1 MEKPVYLLL
10 ENGDYFEGK
19 SFGAPLREVTGEV
32 VFTTGMT
39 GYLETITDP
48 SYFGQIVVQT
58 FPLIGN
64 YGVIPQDFENE
75 EVYLSAYI
83 VKEWC
88 QEPSNFRCSGDLDT
102 FFKERNIPGVYGIDT
117 RKLAKTIRESGSMN
131 GWLTEVKPPYDAKKL
146 EEVKNFHITKA
157 VETVTPKKCEIKPA
171 DEKEEFQI
179 VLWDFGAKENIIRE
193 LTRRGCRVADLPA
206 GTTAEEILAMNPDGI
221 MLSNGPGNPEDNPE
235 IIEEIRKITKAGK
248 PMFGICLGHQL
259 LGYFA
264 GAEVSRAPYVMHG
277 KSSDII
283 HDGAGLFSGLP
294 NPMTVGRYHS
304 LVVQSKEDE
313 PNPRFTVT
321 SRGPEGEVMALRYND
336 RPWVGI
342 QFHPESIL
350 TPNGL
355 QLLGNF
361 PDNVVPSGQ
370 KEKRISR
377 ILDALAAGQDLTADM
392 AAAGFADIMDG
403 RMTPAQAG
411 CFLMG
416 LRMKGETPLEMAH
429 AVGIA
434 LGRANRVEGLEGDCI
449 DVVGT
454 GGDGRNSFNCSTAT
468 ALTLAGMGYRVVK
481 HGNRAVSSSCGSA
494 DALEGLGFPLDVAPE
509 DVRRLLDERNFA
521 FLFAPNFH
529 PSFRNVGPIRRELG
543 IRTLFNLLGPLINPA
558 RPTHILLGVARPE
571 LVELLAET
579 LRQSHIR
586 KAAVVYGAGGYDEV
600 TPLGPT
606 KMMIIHNGRLTPMSL
621 DPLDYGIQPCNPE
634 ELAVH
639 SKSEAVDVLK
649 NILAGKGPRAMM
661 DMVILNVG
669 VAMFLLEEH
678 MDLSVCMAK
687 AREAVCAGIGR
698 RTLHAA

>member
-1 MEKPVYLLL
+1 MFLFIDNYDSFSWNLVQAFYALGRKPVVHANDDPRIL
-10 ENGDYFEGK
+10 ELATSPE
-19 SFGAPLREVTGEV
+19 
-32 VFTTGMT
+32 
-39 GYLETITDP
+39 LEAVCISPGP
-48 SYFGQIVVQT
+48 SH
-58 FPLIGN
+58 P
-64 YGVIPQDFENE
+64 
-75 EVYLSAYI
+75 
-83 VKEWC
+83 
-88 QEPSNFRCSGDLDT
+88 
-102 FFKERNIPGVYGIDT
+102 RNAG
-117 RKLAKTIRESGSMN
+117 LC
-131 GWLTEVKPPYDAKKL
+131 L
-146 EEVKNFHITKA
+146 EFLK
-157 VETVTPKKCEIKPA
+157 
-171 DEKEEFQI
+171 
-179 VLWDFGAKENIIRE
+179 R
-193 LTRRGCRVADLPA
+193 LPA
-206 GTTAEEILAMNPDGI
+206 SVPVLGV
-221 MLSNGPGNPEDNPE
+221 
-235 IIEEIRKITKAGK
+235 
-248 PMFGICLGHQL
+248 CLGHQL

-361 PDNVVPSGQ
+361 PDNVVLSGQ

-558 RPTHILLGVARPE
+558 RPTHILLGVARPN
-571 LVELLAET
+571 LVKLMAET
-579 LRQSHIR
+579 LAQSSVHR
-586 KAAVVYGAGGYDEV
+586 AAVVCGAGGYDEI
-600 TPLGPT
+600 TPIGPNE
-606 KMMIIHNGRLTPMSL
+606 MIILDDGKLEPLTL
-621 DPLDYGIQPCNPE
+621 DPADYGIPACTPE
-634 ELAVH
+634 DLAV
-639 SKSEAVDVLK
+639 SSRDEAVAVLREL
-649 NILAGKGPRAMM
+649 LAGRGPEAMRNM
-661 DMVILNVG
+661 LALNVG
-669 VAMFLLEEH
+669 MSIYLLEGK
-678 MDLSVCMAK
+678 LPLATCIAK
-687 AREAVCAGIGR
+687 AREALASGVGGR
-698 RTLHAA
+698 VLHAA

>member
-1 MEKPVYLLL
+1 MFLFIDNYDSFSWNLVQAFYALGRKPVVHANDDPRIL
-10 ENGDYFEGK
+10 ELAASPE
-19 SFGAPLREVTGEV
+19 
-32 VFTTGMT
+32 
-39 GYLETITDP
+39 LEAVCISPGP
-48 SYFGQIVVQT
+48 SH
-58 FPLIGN
+58 P
-64 YGVIPQDFENE
+64 
-75 EVYLSAYI
+75 
-83 VKEWC
+83 
-88 QEPSNFRCSGDLDT
+88 
-102 FFKERNIPGVYGIDT
+102 RNAG
-117 RKLAKTIRESGSMN
+117 LC
-131 GWLTEVKPPYDAKKL
+131 L
-146 EEVKNFHITKA
+146 EFLK
-157 VETVTPKKCEIKPA
+157 
-171 DEKEEFQI
+171 
-179 VLWDFGAKENIIRE
+179 R
-193 LTRRGCRVADLPA
+193 LPA
-206 GTTAEEILAMNPDGI
+206 SVPVLGV
-221 MLSNGPGNPEDNPE
+221 
-235 IIEEIRKITKAGK
+235 
-248 PMFGICLGHQL
+248 CLGHQL

-283 HDGAGLFSGLP
+283 HDGAGLFAGLP

-350 TPNGL
+350 TPDGL

-529 PSFRNVGPIRRELG
+529 PAFRNVGPIRRELG
-543 IRTLFNLLGPLINPA
+543 KQEDSA
-558 RPTHILLGVARPE
+558 
-571 LVELLAET
+571 
-579 LRQSHIR
+579 
-586 KAAVVYGAGGYDEV
+586 
-600 TPLGPT
+600 
-606 KMMIIHNGRLTPMSL
+606 
-621 DPLDYGIQPCNPE
+621 
-634 ELAVH
+634 
-639 SKSEAVDVLK
+639 
-649 NILAGKGPRAMM
+649 ILAFPGINSPGYREVAAMAEEIAAGTDGKAL
-661 DMVILNVG
+661 IC
-669 VAMFLLEEH
+669 LEQ
-678 MDLSVCMAK
+678 DMAK
-687 AREAVCAGIGR
+687 ALGQALALRLGPNAEILCIDRVKVSEGSYLDVGAPVGPALPVVVK
-698 RTLHAA
+698 TLVLGK

>member
-1 MEKPVYLLL
+1 MFLFIDNYDSFSWNLVQAFYALGRKPVVHANDDPRIL
-10 ENGDYFEGK
+10 ELATSPE
-19 SFGAPLREVTGEV
+19 
-32 VFTTGMT
+32 
-39 GYLETITDP
+39 LEAVCISPGP
-48 SYFGQIVVQT
+48 SH
-58 FPLIGN
+58 P
-64 YGVIPQDFENE
+64 
-75 EVYLSAYI
+75 
-83 VKEWC
+83 
-88 QEPSNFRCSGDLDT
+88 
-102 FFKERNIPGVYGIDT
+102 RNAG
-117 RKLAKTIRESGSMN
+117 LC
-131 GWLTEVKPPYDAKKL
+131 L
-146 EEVKNFHITKA
+146 EFLK
-157 VETVTPKKCEIKPA
+157 
-171 DEKEEFQI
+171 
-179 VLWDFGAKENIIRE
+179 R
-193 LTRRGCRVADLPA
+193 LPA
-206 GTTAEEILAMNPDGI
+206 SVPVLGV
-221 MLSNGPGNPEDNPE
+221 
-235 IIEEIRKITKAGK
+235 
-248 PMFGICLGHQL
+248 CLGHQL

-361 PDNVVPSGQ
+361 PDNVVSSGQ

-649 NILAGKGPRAMM
+649 NILAGNGPRAMM

-698 RTLHAA
+698 RTAAIPLRQMEQAAVLRVREIRSAPEEIPCIPPMAHLHPAHLHRAGFLWGWVPPAAR

>member
-1 MEKPVYLLL
+1 MFLFIDNYDSFSWNLVQAFYALGRKPVVHANDDPRIL
-10 ENGDYFEGK
+10 ELATSPE
-19 SFGAPLREVTGEV
+19 
-32 VFTTGMT
+32 
-39 GYLETITDP
+39 LEAVCISPGP
-48 SYFGQIVVQT
+48 SH
-58 FPLIGN
+58 P
-64 YGVIPQDFENE
+64 
-75 EVYLSAYI
+75 
-83 VKEWC
+83 
-88 QEPSNFRCSGDLDT
+88 
-102 FFKERNIPGVYGIDT
+102 RNAG
-117 RKLAKTIRESGSMN
+117 LC
-131 GWLTEVKPPYDAKKL
+131 L
-146 EEVKNFHITKA
+146 EFLK
-157 VETVTPKKCEIKPA
+157 
-171 DEKEEFQI
+171 
-179 VLWDFGAKENIIRE
+179 R
-193 LTRRGCRVADLPA
+193 LPA
-206 GTTAEEILAMNPDGI
+206 SVPVLGV
-221 MLSNGPGNPEDNPE
+221 
-235 IIEEIRKITKAGK
+235 
-248 PMFGICLGHQL
+248 CLGHQL

-377 ILDALAAGQDLTADM
+377 ILDSLAAGQDLTADM

-529 PSFRNVGPIRRELG
+529 PAFRNVGPIRRELG
-543 IRTLFNLLGPLINPA
+543 KQEDSA
-558 RPTHILLGVARPE
+558 
-571 LVELLAET
+571 
-579 LRQSHIR
+579 
-586 KAAVVYGAGGYDEV
+586 
-600 TPLGPT
+600 
-606 KMMIIHNGRLTPMSL
+606 
-621 DPLDYGIQPCNPE
+621 
-634 ELAVH
+634 
-639 SKSEAVDVLK
+639 
-649 NILAGKGPRAMM
+649 ILAFPGMNSPGYREVAAMAEEIAAGTDGKAL
-661 DMVILNVG
+661 IC
-669 VAMFLLEEH
+669 LEQ
-678 MDLSVCMAK
+678 DMAK
-687 AREAVCAGIGR
+687 ALGQALALRLGPNAEILCIDRVKVSEGSYLDVGAPVGPALPVVVK
-698 RTLHAA
+698 TLVLGK

>member
-1 MEKPVYLLL
+1 MFLFIDNYDSFSWNLVQAFYALGRKPVVHANDDPRIL
-10 ENGDYFEGK
+10 ELAASPE
-19 SFGAPLREVTGEV
+19 
-32 VFTTGMT
+32 
-39 GYLETITDP
+39 LEAVCISPGP
-48 SYFGQIVVQT
+48 SH
-58 FPLIGN
+58 P
-64 YGVIPQDFENE
+64 
-75 EVYLSAYI
+75 
-83 VKEWC
+83 
-88 QEPSNFRCSGDLDT
+88 
-102 FFKERNIPGVYGIDT
+102 RNAG
-117 RKLAKTIRESGSMN
+117 LC
-131 GWLTEVKPPYDAKKL
+131 L
-146 EEVKNFHITKA
+146 EFLK
-157 VETVTPKKCEIKPA
+157 
-171 DEKEEFQI
+171 
-179 VLWDFGAKENIIRE
+179 R
-193 LTRRGCRVADLPA
+193 LPA
-206 GTTAEEILAMNPDGI
+206 SVPVLGV
-221 MLSNGPGNPEDNPE
+221 
-235 IIEEIRKITKAGK
+235 
-248 PMFGICLGHQL
+248 CLGHQL

-283 HDGAGLFSGLP
+283 HDGAGLFAGLP

-313 PNPRFTVT
+313 PNPPLPLLPAVRKGKSWPCATKTARGSACSSTRNPSSRRTGFSFWAT
-321 SRGPEGEVMALRYND
+321 SRITSCPRGR
-336 RPWVGI
+336 R
-342 QFHPESIL
+342 
-350 TPNGL
+350 
-355 QLLGNF
+355 
-361 PDNVVPSGQ
+361 
-370 KEKRISR
+370 KKRISR

-434 LGRANRVEGLEGDCI
+434 LGRANRVEGLEGDCM

-529 PSFRNVGPIRRELG
+529 PAFRNIGPIRRELG

-606 KMMIIHNGRLTPMSL
+606 KMMIVHNGNLTPMSL
-621 DPLDYGIQPCNPE
+621 DPSDYGIQPCNPE

>member
-1 MEKPVYLLL
+1 MFLFIDNYDSFSWNLVQAFYALGRKPVVHANDDPRIL
-10 ENGDYFEGK
+10 ELATSPE
-19 SFGAPLREVTGEV
+19 
-32 VFTTGMT
+32 
-39 GYLETITDP
+39 LEAVCISPGP
-48 SYFGQIVVQT
+48 SH
-58 FPLIGN
+58 P
-64 YGVIPQDFENE
+64 
-75 EVYLSAYI
+75 
-83 VKEWC
+83 
-88 QEPSNFRCSGDLDT
+88 
-102 FFKERNIPGVYGIDT
+102 RNAG
-117 RKLAKTIRESGSMN
+117 LC
-131 GWLTEVKPPYDAKKL
+131 L
-146 EEVKNFHITKA
+146 EFLK
-157 VETVTPKKCEIKPA
+157 
-171 DEKEEFQI
+171 
-179 VLWDFGAKENIIRE
+179 R
-193 LTRRGCRVADLPA
+193 LPA
-206 GTTAEEILAMNPDGI
+206 SVPVLGV
-221 MLSNGPGNPEDNPE
+221 
-235 IIEEIRKITKAGK
+235 
-248 PMFGICLGHQL
+248 CLGHQL

-481 HGNRAVSSSCGSA
+481 HGNRAVSSKCGSA
-494 DALEGLGFPLDVAPE
+494 DALEGLGVNLDVNPAE
-509 DVRRLLDERNFA
+509 VGNILHDRNFV
-521 FLFAPNFH
+521 FLFAQRFH
-529 PSFRNVGPIRRELG
+529 PCFRNIAPIRNELG
-543 IRTLFNLLGPLINPA
+543 IRTLFNLLGPLINPS
-558 RPTHILLGVARPE
+558 RPTHILLGVARPN
-571 LVELLAET
+571 LVRLMAET
-579 LRQSHIR
+579 LAQSSVHR
-586 KAAVVYGAGGYDEV
+586 AAVVCGAGGYDEI
-600 TPLGPT
+600 TPIGPNE
-606 KMMIIHNGRLTPMSL
+606 MIILNDGKLEPLTL
-621 DPLDYGIQPCNPE
+621 DPADYGIPACTPE
-634 ELAVH
+634 DLAV
-639 SKSEAVDVLK
+639 SSRDEAVAVLREL
-649 NILAGKGPRAMM
+649 LAGRGPEAMRNM
-661 DMVILNVG
+661 LALNVG
-669 VAMFLLEEH
+669 MSIYLLEGK
-678 MDLSVCMAK
+678 LPLATCIAK
-687 AREAVCAGIGR
+687 AREALASGVGGR
-698 RTLHAA
+698 VLHAA

>member
-1 MEKPVYLLL
+1 M
-10 ENGDYFEGK
+10 
-19 SFGAPLREVTGEV
+19 
-32 VFTTGMT
+32 
-39 GYLETITDP
+39 
-48 SYFGQIVVQT
+48 
-58 FPLIGN
+58 
-64 YGVIPQDFENE
+64 
-75 EVYLSAYI
+75 
-83 VKEWC
+83 
-88 QEPSNFRCSGDLDT
+88 
-102 FFKERNIPGVYGIDT
+102 
-117 RKLAKTIRESGSMN
+117 
-131 GWLTEVKPPYDAKKL
+131 
-146 EEVKNFHITKA
+146 
-157 VETVTPKKCEIKPA
+157 
-171 DEKEEFQI
+171 
-179 VLWDFGAKENIIRE
+179 
-193 LTRRGCRVADLPA
+193 
-206 GTTAEEILAMNPDGI
+206 
-221 MLSNGPGNPEDNPE
+221 
-235 IIEEIRKITKAGK
+235 
-248 PMFGICLGHQL
+248 
-259 LGYFA
+259 
-264 GAEVSRAPYVMHG
+264 
-277 KSSDII
+277 
-283 HDGAGLFSGLP
+283 
-294 NPMTVGRYHS
+294 
-304 LVVQSKEDE
+304 
-313 PNPRFTVT
+313 
-321 SRGPEGEVMALRYND
+321 
-336 RPWVGI
+336 
-342 QFHPESIL
+342 
-350 TPNGL
+350 
-355 QLLGNF
+355 
-361 PDNVVPSGQ
+361 
-370 KEKRISR
+370 
-377 ILDALAAGQDLTADM
+377 DLTADM